1 MRFWFFVHYI
11 FRRPRQSQRLF
22 YKHFCHWLINS
33 LSESPIVCEN
43 IFMCQHALMVEE
55 GAFSHKIDF
64 VNFCVEDLRSW
75 SAYKSHYWF
84 KSYGNFAKWVERCC
98 EQFDEQV
105 LLRGPLCCQKT
116 RHSTHKLSS
125 YRSYLTSFVP
135 QNQIVCTLNLKISH
149 LKKIGL
155 LLQTET
161 IYIPKPLF

>member
-1 MRFWFFVHYI
+1 MRFWFFVQYT

-64 VNFCVEDLRSW
+64 VNFCVEDLKSW

-105 LLRGPLCCQKT
+105 LLVKRHGILPKNCQA
-116 RHSTHKLSS
+116 
-125 YRSYLTSFVP
+125 
-135 QNQIVCTLNLKISH
+135 
-149 LKKIGL
+149 IGL
-155 LLQTET
+155 TKLH
-161 IYIPKPLF
+161 LFLKTKLYAL